1 LIKKI
6 QFRASSIPLALF
18 IICVISYGLLIPWLG
33 FYWDDW
39 PYSWFAH
46 ILGPLGF
53 VKAFAND
60 RPFLSVIYMITT
72 SLFGNTPILWQI
84 FGVLTRFLSVYA
96 LWWTLRKVWPK
107 YGRQVAAVVFLFAVY
122 PGFGQ
127 QWISVIYSQ
136 VFIVLAALFFSI
148 GLNIVAD
155 QKPRWLWWPLTLVA
169 LVCSAFSLFT
179 TEYFF
184 GLELLRPIF
193 LWIVA
198 GEKEI
203 GWRKR
208 ATRTAIQWLPYFLVW
223 AGYAAY
229 HLWLLHSST
238 YKGYEIQVF
247 STTSAGP
254 AVTISQT
261 IQAVIDSIAKG
272 GFAAWTQTASI
283 FNLPLD
289 VSSTLLYFLVG
300 IFSFAIALF
309 YFSKLNL
316 SLEEGTELPAGHED
330 HWGIQAIILGLAGI
344 LLGRL
349 PSWAAGLQ
357 VGMTFPWDRFM
368 VSMMLGAALF
378 GAGLIEILIKTEK
391 RKIYILAIVLALS
404 AAWQFQS
411 ANTFRR
417 AWDTEKNFFWQLAWR
432 IPGLKPNTLLLT
444 PEFSLQFYSDYSLS
458 APLNL
463 IYAPNLSASESM
475 PYLLLYT
482 KARLDGSLPSL
493 APNTPV
499 SFNYRAMMF
508 SGNTSNSVG
517 LYMSFPGCL
526 RVLDQ
531 DYANEKS
538 IPDLPDE
545 MSAITR
551 LSRLSLIQPNP
562 AAPAVPPAKW
572 FGAEPAHTWCY
583 YFAKAE
589 LARQQRDWPQ
599 IINLWNEAQSK
610 GYSPSIPSEKLPF
623 IYAFA
628 YSGQIDTALQ
638 MTRDIITAE
647 PKSDTGM
654 CYTWNKISN
663 KIPRIPEN
671 EAKFKDLFTELRC
684 N

>member
-1 LIKKI
+1 MKKF
-6 QFRASSIPLALF
+6 QFRASSIPVALF

-72 SLFGNTPILWQI
+72 SLFGNTPLLWQI
-84 FGVLTRFLSVYA
+84 FGVLTRFLTAYT

-107 YGRQVAAVVFLFAVY
+107 YGRQVAAVVFLFAVF

-136 VFIVLAALFFSI
+136 VFIVLAAVFFSI
-148 GLNIVAD
+148 GLNIVAY
-155 QKPRWLWWPLTLVA
+155 QKPRWYWPLTLIA
-169 LVCSAFSLFT
+169 LICSAFSLFT

-193 LWIVA
+193 LWIVV

-203 GWRKR
+203 GMRKR
-208 ATRTAIQWLPYFLVW
+208 ATRTLIQWLPYLIIW
-223 AGYAAY
+223 AGYAIY
-229 HLWLLHSST
+229 HLWLLHSSS

-247 STTSAGP
+247 SNSGAGP
-254 AVTISQT
+254 AVTILQS
-261 IQAVIDSIAKG
+261 IQAIIDTIAKG
-272 GFAAWTQTASI
+272 GFAAWTQTAGL
-283 FNLPLD
+283 FTLPLN
-289 VSSTLLYFLVG
+289 VSSTLLYILVG
-300 IFSFAIALF
+300 SVSFVIALF
-309 YFSKLNL
+309 YFLKLNL
-316 SLEEGTELPAGHED
+316 HPEDGSKVLTGQED
-330 HWGIQAIILGLAGI
+330 HWGIQAIVIGLAGI

-368 VSMMLGAALF
+368 VSMMVGSALF
-378 GAGLIEILIKTEK
+378 AAGLIELLIKTEK
-391 RKIYILAIVLALS
+391 RKIYILAIVLAFS
-404 AAWQFQS
+404 AAWQFQN

-417 AWDTEKNFFWQLAWR
+417 AWDTEKNFFWQMSWR

-482 KARLDGSLPSL
+482 KARLDGSLTSL
-493 APNTPV
+493 ATNTPV
-499 SFNYRAMMF
+499 TFDYRAMTF
-508 SGNTSNSVG
+508 SGNTSNSVA

-526 RVLDQ
+526 RVLDR

-545 MSAITR
+545 IPAITR
-551 LSRLSLIQPNP
+551 LSRLTPILPNP
-562 AAPAVPPAKW
+562 DSPAVPPAKW
-572 FGAEPAHTWCY
+572 FGTEPEHTWCY

-589 LARQQRDWPQ
+589 LARQQRDWQ
-599 IINLWNEAQSK
+599 QVIDLWNEAQSK
-610 GYSPSIPSEKLPF
+610 GFSPSIPSEKLPF
-623 IYAFA
+623 IYAYA
-628 YSGQIDTALQ
+628 HSGQIDTALQ

-663 KIPRIPEN
+663 DIPRVPAN
-671 EAKFKDLFTELRC
+671 EAKFKDLFQELRC

>member
-1 LIKKI
+1 MKKKI
-6 QFRASSIPLALF
+6 QFSARSIPVALF

-72 SLFGNTPILWQI
+72 SLFGNTPLPWQI
-84 FGVLTRFLSVYA
+84 FGVLTRFLSAYT
-96 LWWTLRKVWPK
+96 LWWSLRKVWPK
-107 YGRQVAAVVFLFAVY
+107 YERQVAAVVFLFAVY

-136 VFIVLAALFFSI
+136 VFIVLAAFFFSI

-155 QKPRWLWWPLTLVA
+155 QKPRWYWPLTLLA
-169 LVCSAFSLFT
+169 LICSAFSLFT

-184 GLELLRPIF
+184 GLELLRPML

-198 GEKEI
+198 GEKEKKI
-203 GWRKR
+203 RQR
-208 ATRTAIQWLPYFLVW
+208 ATRTTIQWLPYLLVW
-223 AGYAAY
+223 AGYAIY

-238 YKGYEIQVF
+238 YKGYELQPF
-247 STTSAGP
+247 SNAGAGP
-254 AVTISQT
+254 TVTIVQS
-261 IQAVIDSIAKG
+261 IQAIIDSIAKG
-272 GFAAWTQTASI
+272 GFAAWSQTAGLI
-283 FNLPLD
+283 TLPLQ
-289 VSSTLLYFLVG
+289 VSSTLLYILVG
-300 IFSFAIALF
+300 AVSLAGALF
-309 YFSKLNL
+309 YFLKLNL
-316 SLEEGTELPAGHED
+316 RLEDESQVQANHED
-330 HWGIQAIILGLAGI
+330 HWGIQAVVLGLAGI

-368 VSMMLGAALF
+368 VSMMLGSALF
-378 GAGLIEILIKTEK
+378 VAGLIELLIKTEK
-391 RKIYILAIVLALS
+391 RKIYILAIVLAFS

-417 AWDTEKNFFWQLAWR
+417 AWDTERNFFWQMAWR

-463 IYAPNLSASESM
+463 IYAPNLSASEAM

-482 KARLDGSLPSL
+482 KARLDGSLPTL

-499 SFNYRAMMF
+499 TFDYRAMTF
-508 SGNTSNSVG
+508 TGNTSNSVA

-531 DYANEKS
+531 
-538 IPDLPDE
+538 
-545 MSAITR
+545 R
-551 LSRLSLIQPNP
+551 LHQ
-562 AAPAVPPAKW
+562 
-572 FGAEPAHTWCY
+572 
-583 YFAKAE
+583 
-589 LARQQRDWPQ
+589 
-599 IINLWNEAQSK
+599 
-610 GYSPSIPSEKLPF
+610 
-623 IYAFA
+623 
-628 YSGQIDTALQ
+628 
-638 MTRDIITAE
+638 
-647 PKSDTGM
+647 
-654 CYTWNKISN
+654 
-663 KIPRIPEN
+663 
-671 EAKFKDLFTELRC
+671 
-684 N
+684 

>member
-84 FGVLTRFLSVYA
+84 FGVLTRFLSAYA
-96 LWWTLRKVWPK
+96 LWWTLRKVWPQ

-155 QKPRWLWWPLTLVA
+155 QKPGWQRWPLTLLA
-169 LVCSAFSLFT
+169 LVLSAFSLFT

-184 GLELLRPIF
+184 GLELLRPMF

-198 GEKEI
+198 GDKEI
-203 GWRKR
+203 SLRKR
-208 ATRTAIQWLPYFLVW
+208 ATHTAIQWLPYFLVW
-223 AGYAAY
+223 AGYAVY

-247 STTSAGP
+247 STTTAGP
-254 AVTISQT
+254 AQT
-261 IQAVIDSIAKG
+261 IIQSIQALIDSIAKG
-272 GFAAWTQTASI
+272 GFAAWTQTASV

-289 VSSTLLYFLVG
+289 VSSTLLYLLVG

-309 YFSKLNL
+309 YFLKLKL
-316 SLEEGTELPAGHED
+316 PLEDGSEMPVSRED
-330 HWGIQAIILGLAGI
+330 HWGIQAIVLGLAGI

-378 GAGLIEILIKTEK
+378 AAGLIEILIKTEK
-391 RKIYILAIVLALS
+391 RKIYILAIVLAFS

-417 AWDTEKNFFWQLAWR
+417 AWDTEKNFFWQMAWR

-508 SGNTSNSVG
+508 SGNTSNSLA

-526 RVLDQ
+526 RVLDRN
-531 DYANEKS
+531 YANERS
-538 IPDLPDE
+538 IPDLPDD
-545 MSAITR
+545 MPAITR
-551 LSRLSLIQPNP
+551 LSRLSPILSHPDT
-562 AAPAVPPAKW
+562 PAVPPAKW

-589 LARQQRDWPQ
+589 LARQQGDWQ
-599 IINLWNEAQSK
+599 QVINLWNEAQSK
-610 GYSPSIPSEKLPF
+610 GFSPIIPSEKLPF

-628 YSGQIDTALQ
+628 NTGQIDTALQ

-654 CYTWNKISN
+654 CYTWTRINDNYPRLPADGAKI
-663 KIPRIPEN
+663 
-671 EAKFKDLFTELRC
+671 KDLFKELRC

>member
-1 LIKKI
+1 MMKKI
-6 QFRASSIPLALF
+6 QFRANSIPLALF

-72 SLFGNTPILWQI
+72 SLFGNTPLPWQI
-84 FGVLTRFLSVYA
+84 FGVLTRFLSVYT
-96 LWWTLRKVWPK
+96 LWWALRKVWPK
-107 YGRQVAAVVFLFAVY
+107 YTRQVAAVVFLFAVY

-136 VFIVLAALFFSI
+136 VFIVLAAFFFSI
-148 GLNIVAD
+148 GLNIVAY
-155 QKPRWLWWPLTLVA
+155 QKPRLYWPLTLLA

-184 GLELLRPIF
+184 GLELLRPMF

-198 GEKEI
+198 GRKEI
-203 GWRKR
+203 GLRKR
-208 ATRTAIQWLPYFLVW
+208 ATSTAIQWLPYLLVW
-223 AGYAAY
+223 AGYAIY
-229 HLWLLHSST
+229 HLWLLHAST
-238 YKGYEIQVF
+238 YKGYELQPF
-247 STTSAGP
+247 GNTSAGP
-254 AVTISQT
+254 AVTALQS
-261 IQAVIDSIAKG
+261 IQAIIDSIAKG

-289 VSSTLLYFLVG
+289 VSSTLLYLLVG
-300 IFSFAIALF
+300 AASFALILF
-309 YFSKLNL
+309 YFLKLNL
-316 SLEEGTELPAGHED
+316 RPEDESEVQTGHED

-368 VSMMLGAALF
+368 VSMMLGSAMF
-378 GAGLIEILIKTEK
+378 VAGLIEILIKTEK
-391 RKIYILAIVLALS
+391 RKIYILAIVLAFS
-404 AAWQFQS
+404 AAWQFQG

-417 AWDTEKNFFWQLAWR
+417 AWDTEKNFFWQMAWR
-432 IPGLKPNTLLLT
+432 IPGLQPNTLLLT

-463 IYAPNLSASESM
+463 IYAPNLAASQAM

-493 APNTPV
+493 ASNTPV
-499 SFNYRAMMF
+499 NFDYRAMAF
-508 SGNTSNSVG
+508 SGNTSNSVA

-526 RVLDQ
+526 RVLDR

-545 MSAITR
+545 MPAITR
-551 LSRLSLIQPNP
+551 LSRLTPILPHPATP
-562 AAPAVPPAKW
+562 AAPPAKW

-589 LARQQRDWPQ
+589 LARQQRNWQ
-599 IINLWNEAQSK
+599 EIINLWNEAQSK
-610 GYSPSIPSEKLPF
+610 GFSPSVPSEKLPF
-623 IYAFA
+623 IYGFA
-628 YSGQIDTALQ
+628 YTGQIDTALQ
-638 MTRDIITAE
+638 MTRDIIKAE

-654 CYTWNKISN
+654 CYTWNRISN
-663 KIPRIPEN
+663 DIPRLPAN
-671 EAKFKDLFTELRC
+671 EAKFKVLFQELRC

>member
-1 LIKKI
+1 MIKKI
-6 QFRASSIPLALF
+6 QFSARSIPVALF

-72 SLFGNTPILWQI
+72 SLFGNTPLPWQI
-84 FGVLTRFLSVYA
+84 FGVLTRFLSAYT
-96 LWWTLRKVWPK
+96 LWWSLRKVWPK
-107 YGRQVAAVVFLFAVY
+107 YERQVAAVVFLFAVY

-136 VFIVLAALFFSI
+136 VFIVLSAFFFSI

-155 QKPRWLWWPLTLVA
+155 QKPRWYWPLTLLA
-169 LVCSAFSLFT
+169 LICSAFSLFT

-184 GLELLRPIF
+184 GLELLRPML

-198 GEKEI
+198 GEKEKKI
-203 GWRKR
+203 RQR
-208 ATRTAIQWLPYFLVW
+208 ATRTTIQWLPYLLVW
-223 AGYAAY
+223 AGYAIY

-238 YKGYEIQVF
+238 YKGYELQPF
-247 STTSAGP
+247 SNAGAGP
-254 AVTISQT
+254 TVTIVQS
-261 IQAVIDSIAKG
+261 IQAIIDSIAKG
-272 GFAAWTQTASI
+272 GFAAWSQTAGLI
-283 FNLPLD
+283 TLPLQ
-289 VSSTLLYFLVG
+289 VSSTLLYILVG
-300 IFSFAIALF
+300 AVSLAGALF
-309 YFSKLNL
+309 YFLKLNL
-316 SLEEGTELPAGHED
+316 RLEDESQVQANHED
-330 HWGIQAIILGLAGI
+330 HWGIQAVVLGLAGI

-368 VSMMLGAALF
+368 VSMMLGSALF
-378 GAGLIEILIKTEK
+378 VAGLIELLIKTEK
-391 RKIYILAIVLALS
+391 RKIYILAIVLAFS
-404 AAWQFQS
+404 AAWQFQN

-417 AWDTEKNFFWQLAWR
+417 AWDTERNFFWQLAWR

-463 IYAPNLSASESM
+463 IYAPNLSASEAM

-482 KARLDGSLPSL
+482 KARLDGSLPTL

-499 SFNYRAMMF
+499 TFDYRAMTF
-508 SGNTSNSVG
+508 TGNTSNSLA

-526 RVLDQ
+526 RVLDR
-531 DYANEKS
+531 DYTNDKS

-545 MSAITR
+545 MAAIAN
-551 LSRLSLIQPNP
+551 LSHLTPILAKPDS
-562 AAPAVPPAKW
+562 PAVPPAKW
-572 FGAEPAHTWCY
+572 FGPEPAHTWCY
-583 YFAKAE
+583 YFSKAE
-589 LARQQRDWPQ
+589 LARQQHNYQ
-599 IINLWNEAQSK
+599 EVINLWNEAQSK
-610 GYSPSIPSEKLPF
+610 GFSPSIPSEKLPF
-623 IYAFA
+623 IYAYA

-663 KIPRIPEN
+663 AIPRLPEN
-671 EAKFKDLFTELRC
+671 AAKFKALFQEMRC